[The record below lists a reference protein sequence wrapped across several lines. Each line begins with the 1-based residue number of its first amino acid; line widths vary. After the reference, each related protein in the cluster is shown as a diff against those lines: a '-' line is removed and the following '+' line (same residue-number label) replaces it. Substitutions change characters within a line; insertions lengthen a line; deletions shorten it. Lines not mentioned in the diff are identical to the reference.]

1 MEEVFGTVWRD
12 VLGDDDDDD
21 DDDDD
26 GNCVRIERPTRAGE
40 GDARAVLDPRV
51 KHPEINK
58 RSFVGVVRGE
68 DGDGTVDVLYRTSAG
83 KATSARVRADDA
95 HEGFLGKVLESVS
108 YTHLTLPTILLV

>member
-1 MEEVFGTVWRD
+1 MEEVFGTFWRD

-83 KATSARVRADDA
+83 KA
-95 HEGFLGKVLESVS
+95 VS
-108 YTHLTLPTILLV
+108 YTHLTLPTT